1 MAAPK
6 RERPPSW
13 LDGPN
18 PFLTERSQA
27 QPGTRSKG
35 ASEMTQNTSYRSNNV
50 WSKARCLDRNPD
62 DWFPEMGDRNGSQIR
77 PVRQIC
83 ASCPLRAK
91 CLRIAISIHV
101 ESATTL
107 TGIWGGLRAEE
118 IRQAISEGQD
128 IRQMLRTARVLAVKL
143 AGKPGKT
150 RKKVAA

>member
-1 MAAPK
+1 M
-6 RERPPSW
+6 
-13 LDGPN
+13 
-18 PFLTERSQA
+18 TE
-27 QPGTRSKG
+27 
-35 ASEMTQNTSYRSNNV
+35 NTSYRSNNV

-118 IRQAISEGQD
+118 IRQAISQGHD

-143 AGKPGKT
+143 PGKPGKT
-150 RKKVAA
+150 REKETAPTGPAATSTCSGACPPSPAPASGRSAPPTTARRS